1 MAKRQRVP
9 PRAADHVPAV
19 QKLRIRYAK
28 RGRLRFTSHRD
39 FQRALE
45 RALRRAEIPMA
56 FSAGF
61 SPHPRI
67 SYANAA
73 PTGVA
78 SEAEYVEIGVVRTCD
93 PEQVRE
99 SLDAALPNGLDIVD
113 VVEATTSD
121 FAARLEASEWRMEM
135 PQVSLDELA
144 AAWAHVESA
153 DSCVIERVTKSGR
166 KEIDI
171 RPAILASSLSSSE
184 SATSTPPLRSGG
196 AEGSCAILR
205 LVVRQVTP
213 TVRPDDILAALRS
226 VAGFTPPVPPL
237 VTREAQGPL
246 ATEGD
251 RVTDPLAADRGK
263 PVD

>member
-1 MAKRQRVP
+1 
-9 PRAADHVPAV
+9 
-19 QKLRIRYAK
+19 
-28 RGRLRFTSHRD
+28 
-39 FQRALE
+39 
-45 RALRRAEIPMA
+45 MA

-93 PEQVRE
+93 PEQIRE
-99 SLDAALPNGLDIVD
+99 SLDAALPTGLDIVE

-121 FAARLEASEWRMEM
+121 FAIRLEASEWRLDM
-135 PQVSLDELA
+135 PSVTLEELISAWSL
-144 AAWAHVESA
+144 VESA

-171 RPAILASSLSSSE
+171 RPAILASSVSS
-184 SATSTPPLRSGG
+184 TSTPPLRSGDD
-196 AEGSCAILR
+196 EGSCAILR

-226 VAGFTPPVPPL
+226 VAGFSPPVPPL

-246 ATEGD
+246 ANEGD
-251 RVTDPLAADRGK
+251 RVTDPLAADR
-263 PVD
+263 

>member
-78 SEAEYVEIGVVRTCD
+78 SEAEYVEIGVVRVCD
-93 PEQVRE
+93 PEQVRA
-99 SLDAALPNGLDIVD
+99 SLDAALPSGLDIVE
-113 VVEATTSD
+113 VVEATASD
-121 FAARLEASEWRMEM
+121 FASRLQASQWRMDM
-135 PQVSLDELA
+135 PQVTADALRSAWSLVD
-144 AAWAHVESA
+144 SA
-153 DSCVIERVTKSGR
+153 ESCVIERVTKSGR

-171 RPAILASSLSSSE
+171 RPAIVASSISE
-184 SATSTPPLRSGG
+184 TSTPPLHSGDAG
-196 AEGSCAILR
+196 VSCAILQ
-205 LVVRQVTP
+205 LVVLQVTP

-226 VAGFTPPVPPL
+226 VAGFSPPVPPL

-251 RVTDPLAADRGK
+251 RVTDPLAADREK
-263 PVD
+263 SVD